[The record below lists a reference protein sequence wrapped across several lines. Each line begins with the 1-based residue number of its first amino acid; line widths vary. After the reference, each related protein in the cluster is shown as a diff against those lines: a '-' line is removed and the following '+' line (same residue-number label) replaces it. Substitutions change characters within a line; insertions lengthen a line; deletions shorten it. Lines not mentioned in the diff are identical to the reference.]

1 MTDDRSTSVFSTDAS
16 IYGKEIT
23 SVPKPERNVGIDT
36 AGTFYDNL
44 IYEGENS

>member
-1 MTDDRSTSVFSTDAS
+1 MNDDRSTSVFSTDAS
-16 IYGKEIT
+16 IYGKKIT